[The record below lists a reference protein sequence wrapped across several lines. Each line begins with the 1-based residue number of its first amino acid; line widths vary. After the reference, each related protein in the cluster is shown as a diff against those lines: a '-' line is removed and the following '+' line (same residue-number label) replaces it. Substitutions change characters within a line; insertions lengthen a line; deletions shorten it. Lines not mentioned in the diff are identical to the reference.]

1 MDRDRHGTCAKLTA
15 LLCFDPIRDDPWQ
28 VLQHWTGVATS
39 HAIGCEHPAAPRK
52 LQYCRNDAELD
63 ARIARDVLSIP
74 PMPPIGPGPNSTKH
88 GRNSSK
94 AVRNGRLP
102 RPAERTRDSEGAG
115 AAPVKTVGGSNVAAI
130 EGMRKTDATFTPTE
144 LEYILGYFS
153 KTRLS

>member
-52 LQYCRNDAELD
+52 LQYCRNDADLD
-63 ARIARDVLSIP
+63 ARIANDVLSVP
-74 PMPPIGPGPNSTKH
+74 PMPPLAPGPTSTKH
-88 GRNSSK
+88 GRHSRK
-94 AVRNGRLP
+94 AIHNCRLSRPAERMP
-102 RPAERTRDSEGAG
+102 RGSDRCAERTRDSEGTG
-115 AAPVKTVGGSNVAAI
+115 AAPVN
-130 EGMRKTDATFTPTE
+130 TFTPTE